1 MIVEI
6 HGLEVCGRHGVGE
19 AERRDGQSLLFDVT
33 LEVSEPEADAFH
45 VAQQVCR
52 AIDRLETGERGANS
66 IRERD
71 RPGRDRAQPR
81 EGESDRD
88 AIERE
93 PERHA
98 VRECVRETS
107 DAVSYKLLESL
118 AAATAEA
125 IAARFPAAR
134 SVTVRVRKPGV
145 KWAGW
150 TAATASRPRSSP
162 R

>member
-19 AERRDGQSLLFDVT
+19 AERRDGQSFLFDVT
-33 LEVSEPEADAFH
+33 LNVSEPEVD
-45 VAQQVCR
+45 
-52 AIDRLETGERGANS
+52 AIDATVDYR
-66 IRERD
+66 
-71 RPGRDRAQPR
+71 
-81 EGESDRD
+81 
-88 AIERE
+88 
-93 PERHA
+93 A

-125 IAARFPAAR
+125 IAARFPAVR

-145 KWAGW
+145 KWAEW